1 MLSMLR
7 LMDRYISRQ
16 IAAATVFG
24 VIVLSVL
31 LVMGNLFKELRPLL
45 VEEHA
50 SPALVARFILSVL
63 PFSLIYTIPWGFL
76 VAILLVFGRLSAE
89 NELVSMRMAGL
100 SLLRVA
106 MPVYTMAALLCVLCL
121 WLNISMAP
129 KAKDEMKF
137 VLYEAVKANPNAML
151 DPGVVQ
157 TRFQDQK
164 IFVEGRKGDTL
175 QGMHLYALDKGNE
188 TGFPTASI
196 YAREAQLRIIE
207 ETKQIRLH
215 LTDAYM
221 EARSPDGKRE
231 LAFIGEQEPLLFD
244 FAADR
249 KRKQKASMMTNSQ
262 IRQVLAEQPDMVKT
276 KRYEF
281 NNEIHRRYAFSMAC
295 LALSMVA
302 VPLGIQAQRKET
314 STGLALSIVVG
325 LCYFLFF
332 MIADSFDNK
341 PGNIA
346 ALLYWLPN
354 AACLGLG
361 MILFSKARR
370 K

>member
-1 MLSMLR
+1 
-7 LMDRYISRQ
+7 MDRYIGKQ
-16 IAAATVFG
+16 IAAATIFG

-50 SPALVARFILSVL
+50 SPALVLRFIFSVL

-89 NELVSMRMAGL
+89 NELVSMRMAGVG
-100 SLLRVA
+100 LLRVA
-106 MPVYTMAALLCVLCL
+106 MPVYIIAALLCALCL

-129 KAKDEMKF
+129 KAKDEMKY

-164 IFVEGRKGDTL
+164 IFVEGREGNLLK
-175 QGMHLYALDKGNE
+175 GMHLYLLNKKDE
-188 TGFPTASI
+188 TGFPASSV
-196 YAREAQLRIIE
+196 YAREASLKIIH

-221 EARSPDGKRE
+221 ETRNPDGARE

-244 FAADR
+244 FAAER
-249 KRKQKASMMTNSQ
+249 KKKQRASIMTNDQ
-262 IRQVLAEQPDMVKT
+262 IRQVLAAEPGLEED
-276 KRYEF
+276 KRHRF

-295 LALSMVA
+295 LALSLVA
-302 VPLGIQAQRKET
+302 VPLGIQARRKET
-314 STGLALSIVVG
+314 STGLAISILVG
-325 LCYFLFF
+325 LGYFLFF
-332 MIADSFDNK
+332 MIADSFQKK
-341 PGNIA
+341 PGNT
-346 ALLYWLPN
+346 ALMLYWLPN
-354 AACLGLG
+354 FLCLALGL
-361 MILFSKARR
+361 ILFFKARR